1 MTKKDLSKTKLK
13 LTDEITSNNCDINN
27 NTSIISQLL
36 NGQNGFPLGKEGF
49 VYKPVTKE
57 SWLRGKVSVVNDNG
71 ILYFKYYLE
80 NNNNNTLLLIAK
92 KYSRNEYHIY
102 GDEMLRN
109 SISKLTNN
117 FLGNQYVLQ
126 KIISTNN
133 NNNYINGQIFCKVKY
148 VSLVIYL
155 DI

>member
-49 VYKPVTKE
+49 VYKPATKG
-57 SWLRGKVSVVNDNG
+57 SWFRGKVAVVNDNG

-92 KYSRNEYHIY
+92 KHSRNEYHIY

-133 NNNYINGQIFCKVKY
+133 NNNYINGQILCKVKY

>member
-13 LTDEITSNNCDINN
+13 LTDEITSNNCDMNN

-36 NGQNGFPLGKEGF
+36 NAQNGFPLGKEGF
-49 VYKPVTKE
+49 VYKPAAKG
-57 SWLRGKVSVVNDNG
+57 SWFRGKVVVVNNNG
-71 ILYFKYYLE
+71 ILYYKYYLE
-80 NNNNNTLLLIAK
+80 NNNNTLLLIAK

-109 SISKLTNN
+109 LISKLTNN

-126 KIISTNN
+126 NIISNNN
-133 NNNYINGQIFCKVKY
+133 NNNYINGQILCKVKY